1 MEVVLKKQVV
11 LCNGIYWDYDKD
23 CLVSSSNDIKLTQSE
38 HKTLKLLIDNLDK
51 PVSMNEIYEYIF
63 WDDDR
68 EFNPKTIRN
77 IISKIRAKL
86 YPEIIEN
93 IYGCAY
99 IVRSNNVSKNTLFDK
114 HLPDISGYL
123 IDIID
128 QAQNGISITNPR
140 LHDNPLVYCNMYFKK
155 TFGYSDD
162 EVLGKNLRF
171 LRQNDAQED
180 VVSKIR
186 NSIKEQIPLTVQI
199 RNYTKEGK
207 LIPTELT
214 ISPIF
219 DRYSGELIYFLGIQK
234 VIGVL

>member
-1 MEVVLKKQVV
+1 MYLKNHIT
-11 LCNGIYWDYDKD
+11 LCEGIYWDFDKGT
-23 CLVSSSNDIKLTQSE
+23 LFSASNNIKLTQSE

-86 YPEIIEN
+86 HPEIIEN

-99 IVRSNNVSKNTLFDK
+99 IVRSNKVSKNTLIDK
-114 HLPDISGYL
+114 HLPDISEYL

-140 LHDNPLVYCNMYFKK
+140 LQDNPLVYCNMYFKK

-162 EVLGKNLRF
+162 EIIGKNLRF
-171 LRQNDAQED
+171 LRQNDTQED
-180 VVSKIR
+180 IASKIR
-186 NSIKEQIPLTVQI
+186 NSIKEQLPITVQI
-199 RNYTKEGK
+199 RNYTKDGK

-234 VIGVL
+234 VIGAL

>member
-1 MEVVLKKQVV
+1 MDLSLKNQIV
-11 LCNGIYWDYDKD
+11 LCNGIYWDCDKN
-23 CLVSSSNDIKLTQSE
+23 CLVSSSVDIKLTQSE

-68 EFNPKTIRN
+68 EYNPKTIRN

-86 YPEIIEN
+86 NTEIIEN

-99 IVRSNNVSKNTLFDK
+99 IVRSNKVSQNTLLAK
-114 HLPDISGYL
+114 KLPDISEYL

-140 LHDNPLVYCNMYFKK
+140 LQDNPLVYCNMYFKK

-162 EVLGKNLRF
+162 EILGKNLRF
-171 LRQNDAQED
+171 LRQSDTQEEI
-180 VVSKIR
+180 VSKIR
-186 NSIKEQIPLTVQI
+186 TSIREQLPITVQI
-199 RNYTKEGK
+199 RNYTKDGK
-207 LIPTELT
+207 LIHTELT

-219 DRYSGELIYFLGIQK
+219 DRYSGQLIYFLGIQK
-234 VIGVL
+234 VIGR

>member
-1 MEVVLKKQVV
+1 MKNHIT

-23 CLVSSSNDIKLTQSE
+23 CLVSLSNEIKLTQSE

-51 PVSMNEIYEYIF
+51 PISMNEIYEYIF

-99 IVRSNNVSKNTLFDK
+99 IVRSNCVSKNTLIDK

-140 LHDNPLVYCNMYFKK
+140 LQDNPLVYCNMYFKK

-162 EVLGKNLRF
+162 EIIGKNLRF
-171 LRQNDAQED
+171 LRKGDAQEE

>member
-1 MEVVLKKQVV
+1 
-11 LCNGIYWDYDKD
+11 LCNGIYWDSDKD
-23 CLVSSSNDIKLTQSE
+23 CLVSSLDEVKLTYSE

-77 IISKIRAKL
+77 IISKLRSKL
-86 YPEIIEN
+86 NAELIEN

-99 IVRSNNVSKNTLFDK
+99 IVRSRKVSQNTILSK
-114 HLPDISGYL
+114 KLPDISEYL

-128 QAQNGISITNPR
+128 QAQNGIIITNPR
-140 LHDNPLVYCNMYFKK
+140 LKDNPLVYCNMYFKK
-155 TFGYSDD
+155 TFGYGDD
-162 EVLGKNLRF
+162 EILGKNLRF
-171 LRQNDAQED
+171 LRKGDEQEE

-186 NSIKEQIPLTVQI
+186 TSIKEQIPVTVQV
-199 RNYTKEGK
+199 RNYTKDGK
-207 LIPTELT
+207 LVPTELT

-234 VIGVL
+234 VVG

>member
-1 MEVVLKKQVV
+1 V
-11 LCNGIYWDYDKD
+11 LCKDIYWDYDKD
-23 CLVSSSNDIKLTQSE
+23 CLVTLSNEIKLTQSE
-38 HKTLKLLIDNLDK
+38 HKTLKLLIDNIDK
-51 PVSMNEIYEYIF
+51 PISMNEIYEYIF

-86 YPEIIEN
+86 HTELIEN

-99 IVRSNNVSKNTLFDK
+99 IVRSVKVPQNKLLDK
-114 HLPDISGYL
+114 HLPDISEYL
-123 IDIID
+123 IDIIE

-140 LHDNPLVYCNMYFKK
+140 LKDNPLVYCNMYFKK
-155 TFGYSDD
+155 IFEYSDA
-162 EVLGKNLRF
+162 EILGKNLRF
-171 LRQNDAQED
+171 LRKGDTQEE

-186 NSIKEQIPLTVQI
+186 NSIKEQIPVTVQI
-199 RNYTKEGK
+199 RNYTKNGK

-234 VIGVL
+234 VLLK

>member
-1 MEVVLKKQVV
+1 MKNHIT

-23 CLVSSSNDIKLTQSE
+23 CLVSLSNEIKLTQSE

-51 PVSMNEIYEYIF
+51 PISMNEIYEYIF

-99 IVRSNNVSKNTLFDK
+99 IVRSNCVSKNTLIDK

-140 LHDNPLVYCNMYFKK
+140 LQDNPLVYCNMYFKK

-162 EVLGKNLRF
+162 EIIGKNLRF
-171 LRQNDAQED
+171 LRKGDTQEE